1 MARPDF
7 SRSIFTN
14 TIKCAEVKV
23 VAGKLETVELAPVVK
38 IGTAKLDMDKATKT
52 AKAAYKKVGTLVVL
66 GVEVKEEVRGMD
78 FETFLKHSV
87 PVERPASQ
95 QKKNK

>member
-1 MARPDF
+1 M
-7 SRSIFTN
+7 
-14 TIKCAEVKV
+14 
-23 VAGKLETVELAPVVK
+23 
-38 IGTAKLDMDKATKT
+38 GTAKLDIDKATKA

-78 FETFLKHSV
+78 FETFLKYSV

-95 QKKNK
+95 QKKSK

>member
-7 SRSIFTN
+7 SRSIITN

-23 VAGKLETVELAPVVK
+23 VAGKLEAVELDPVVK
-38 IGTAKLDMDKATKT
+38 VGTVKLDIVKATKA
-52 AKAAYKKVGTLVVL
+52 AKAAYKNVGALVVQ
-66 GVEVKEEVRGMD
+66 GVEVKKEVRGMD

-87 PVERPASQ
+87 PVERPSSQ
-95 QKKNK
+95 QKKSK